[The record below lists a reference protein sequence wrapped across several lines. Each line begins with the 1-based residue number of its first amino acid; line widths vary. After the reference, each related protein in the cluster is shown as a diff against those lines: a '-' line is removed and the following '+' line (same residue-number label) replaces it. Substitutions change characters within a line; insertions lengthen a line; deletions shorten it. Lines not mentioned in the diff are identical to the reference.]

1 MTNNSN
7 IQSEDLV
14 ALCTE
19 ILKKQNM
26 PERDALI
33 TAKSLVDADLN
44 GISSH
49 GVMRLPLYLK
59 CLQESVF
66 ESNPQ
71 IKIVKETKST
81 ALLDGGNGLGQV
93 VSQKAVDLILEKI
106 KETEIV
112 AISVRNS
119 NHFGAAA
126 YWANQL
132 QEHNIIGISASNVP
146 PIMPAPGGAEARVGN
161 NPISIA
167 IPTDKEAPPIILDM
181 ATSTVPF
188 GKILNAKSK
197 GEMIP
202 EGWAINSSG
211 QPTTNPDE
219 VLNGGSLFPVGGPKG
234 YGLSVIIEVL
244 SALLSDGAIGSD
256 IRVLHNTPSNVSHFF
271 LGIRIDAFMNP
282 AIFKS
287 KVSNYIQFIKSSKL
301 AVGVDEVYLPGEL
314 EFRRK
319 EENVNGGVNLPT
331 SVITELIAFSKSLNV
346 EEDLIKPFYQIS
358 KK

>member
-1 MTNNSN
+1 MTNTSN
-7 IQSEDLV
+7 IQSEDV
-14 ALCTE
+14 EALCTE
-19 ILKKQNM
+19 ILKKQNI

-59 CLQESVF
+59 CLQETAF

-126 YWANQL
+126 YWANHL

-146 PIMPAPGGAEARVGN
+146 PIMPAPGGAETRVGN

-167 IPTDKEAPPIILDM
+167 IPTDKEAPIILDM

-197 GEMIP
+197 GELIP
-202 EGWAINSSG
+202 EGWAVNSSG
-211 QPTTNPDE
+211 QPTRNPDE
-219 VLNGGSLFPVGGPKG
+219 VVNGGSLFPVGGPKG

-256 IRVLHNTPSNVSHFF
+256 IKVLHNTPSNVSHFF
-271 LGIRIDAFMNP
+271 LGIRIDAFMDP
-282 AIFKS
+282 TTFKS

-301 AVGVDEVYLPGEL
+301 AEGVEEVYLPGEL

-319 EENVNGGVNLPT
+319 EKNVSGGVNLPI
-331 SVITELIAFSKSLNV
+331 SVIEELIAFSEAMDLD
-346 EEDLIKPFYQIS
+346 EGLIKPFYQVS
-358 KK
+358 TK

>member
-1 MTNNSN
+1 MTNTSN
-7 IQSEDLV
+7 FQAEDLV

-19 ILKKQNM
+19 ILKKQNLS
-26 PERDALI
+26 ERDALI

-49 GVMRLPLYLK
+49 GVMRLPLYLQCIK
-59 CLQESVF
+59 ESTF
-66 ESNPQ
+66 ESSPD

-112 AISVRNS
+112 AITVRNS

-167 IPTDKEAPPIILDM
+167 VPTDKEAPIILDM

-202 EGWAINSSG
+202 AGWAVNSTG
-211 QPTTNPDE
+211 QPTTNPKE
-219 VLNGGSLFPVGGPKG
+219 VVNGGSLYPVGGPKG

-256 IRVLHNTPSNVSHFF
+256 IRVFNNTPNNVSHFF
-271 LGIRIDAFMNP
+271 LGIRIDAFMDPNH
-282 AIFKS
+282 FKS
-287 KVSNYIQFIKSSKL
+287 KVSNYIQFIKSTKL
-301 AVGVDEVYLPGEL
+301 AEGVDEVYLPGEL

-319 EENVNGGVNLPT
+319 ENNVTEGVNLPL
-331 SVITELIAFSKSLNV
+331 SVINELITYSKSMDID
-346 EEDLIKPFYQIS
+346 ERLIKPFYQVT
-358 KK
+358 KQ